1 MGTTTKTTLVGNHPM
16 STSTVT
22 QLIWQTQTMKLKN
35 ESIWE
40 PGRLTDEMFTQI
52 SHLDVIG
59 GIYSS
64 VSLQMRKPNTFV
76 LLWPCGLY
84 SGTL

>member
-1 MGTTTKTTLVGNHPM
+1 M

-22 QLIWQTQTMKLKN
+22 QLIWQTQNTKKLKN

-52 SHLDVIG
+52 THLDVIG